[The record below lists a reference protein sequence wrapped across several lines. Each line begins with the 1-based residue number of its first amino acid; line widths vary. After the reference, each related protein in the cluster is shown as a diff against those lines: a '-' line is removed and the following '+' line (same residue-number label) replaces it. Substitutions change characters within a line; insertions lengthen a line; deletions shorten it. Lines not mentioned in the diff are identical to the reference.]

1 MVIIMRMATA
11 PALSNRI
18 RILSLIL
25 LSLALASCG
34 GSKPDVEQIPPVKTA
49 DTTFGASPNPIIV
62 TDGTKLGLTTLSWST
77 TKTASVDIHVNGPGG
92 TLMASV
98 GPSGSAPTGKWVRD
112 GMQFYLQD
120 ATSPNKT
127 DASATLAVVT
137 VKVIEQ

>member
-1 MVIIMRMATA
+1 MNRMTTA
-11 PALSNRI
+11 SASTNRI
-18 RILSLIL
+18 RILSLIV

-34 GSKPDVEQIPPVKTA
+34 GSKTDVEQIPPVKTA

-77 TKTASVDIHVNGPGG
+77 TKSKSVDIHVNGPGG

-98 GPSGSAPTGKWVRD
+98 GASGTTPTGKWVGD

-120 ATSPNKT
+120 ASSPNKT
-127 DASATLAVVT
+127 DASATLAVIT